1 MIYDQITTT
10 PTIYDSR
17 FTIRSPVTPTTTY
30 DHDHDYDSRFS
41 FQWKHPKRN
50 QCAKK
55 KVKVKKNLKK
65 DNEGDNKRRKSYGRK
80 PKGNQHH
87 LTDIGN

>member
-41 FQWKHPKRN
+41 FQWKHPKRKLPLFKTTLYLFLN
-50 QCAKK
+50 
-55 KVKVKKNLKK
+55 
-65 DNEGDNKRRKSYGRK
+65 DFHSRRE
-80 PKGNQHH
+80 Q
-87 LTDIGN
+87 